1 MHALFFVYGFF
12 WHIIGAS
19 LFIDRAKLHEIADQA
34 TVLLSPNGF
43 TCIDAEWEAQ
53 SRTLR
58 LFIDHQDG
66 INLDECAKA
75 SHLLTESPELD
86 KLMPIDFNLEISSP
100 GIERPIR
107 TIEHFREAH
116 QGQFQ
121 IDVKLT
127 EKFENR
133 RKGTGS
139 ITEIGSDNT
148 IFLKTT
154 EGPWSFPWNMVLKAS
169 KVVDWNKI
177 QDRPIKLQPTDKH

>member
-1 MHALFFVYGFF
+1 M
-12 WHIIGAS
+12 
-19 LFIDRAKLHEIADQA
+19 FIDRAKLHEIADQA
-34 TVLLSPNGF
+34 TVLLAPNGF

-53 SRTLR
+53 SCTLR

-75 SHLLTESPELD
+75 SHLLTESPEFD
-86 KLMPIDFNLEISSP
+86 KVMPIDFNLEISSP

-107 TIEHFREAH
+107 TLEHFREAH

-121 IDVKLT
+121 IDVKLS

-133 RKGTGS
+133 RKGVGFIS
-139 ITEIGSDNT
+139 EIGSDNT

-154 EGPWSFPWNMVLKAS
+154 EGPWSFPWNLVLKAS
-169 KVVDWNKI
+169 KVVDWSKI
-177 QDRPIKLQPTDKH
+177 QDRSMKSQSTDQH

>member
-1 MHALFFVYGFF
+1 MNHLFL
-12 WHIIGAS
+12 GAS

-34 TVLLSPNGF
+34 TAVLAPNGF

-58 LFIDHQDG
+58 LFIDHKDG

-75 SHLLTESPELD
+75 SHLLTESPEID
-86 KLMPIDFNLEISSP
+86 KLLPIEFNLEISSP

-107 TIEHFREAH
+107 TLEHFREAH

-127 EKFENR
+127 EKIENR
-133 RKGTGS
+133 RKGVGFIS
-139 ITEIGSDNT
+139 EIGGDDMIS
-148 IFLKTT
+148 LKTT
-154 EGPWSFPWNMVLKAS
+154 EGPWSFPWSKVLKAS
-169 KVVDWNKI
+169 KVVDWSKI
-177 QDRPIKLQPTDKH
+177 QERPM